1 MLKLT
6 KSVNDFNN
14 NLFWTAV
21 QLRIPPLKLMNNK
34 LKFYAVGVLNLDSSN
49 NDEVIDKRLWGLYL
63 KFEDAE
69 EAVLENHYDYFE
81 DGTFNYALI
90 EDHYVIDH
98 SNFNTSLDILNQW
111 WYRAEYCNNNFVVSK
126 IETPKRYK
134 NIFCWWVG

>member
-1 MLKLT
+1 
-6 KSVNDFNN
+6 
-14 NLFWTAV
+14 
-21 QLRIPPLKLMNNK
+21 MNNK
-34 LKFYAVGVLNLDSSN
+34 LKFYAVGVLNLDLSN
-49 NDEVIDKRLWGLYL
+49 NYEVIDKRLWGLYL

-111 WYRAEYCNNNFVVSK
+111 WYEAEYCNNNFVVSK
-126 IETPKRYK
+126 IEAPERYK
-134 NIFCWWVG
+134 NILCWWVG